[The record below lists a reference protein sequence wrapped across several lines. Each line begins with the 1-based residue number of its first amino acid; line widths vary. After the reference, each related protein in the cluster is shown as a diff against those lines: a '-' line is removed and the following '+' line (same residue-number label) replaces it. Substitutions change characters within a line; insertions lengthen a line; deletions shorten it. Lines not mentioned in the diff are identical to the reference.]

1 MKITDEKINNSNIDI
16 FGSWINKPDELTN
29 KFNCAQPFEYIIIN
43 NFLKDDI
50 AEKISNEYPQ
60 NLNEYHKYDNPLEI
74 KYAYD
79 NIYNM
84 SKNIKNVFFALC
96 SNRIIDALK
105 IVTNND
111 NIEYDPT
118 CHGGGLHVHP
128 NNGRLH
134 MHLDYEKHPI
144 LENKQRYLN
153 IILYLTKDWDQ
164 SWGGQTELW
173 NKDMSECIVK
183 SNVEFNTA
191 LIFKTTENS
200 WHGIPEPIK
209 CPEDKYRKTLAFYY
223 LVPLES
229 NNNHNSHNKKG
240 AGKDGYRTKAVFTKR
255 PQDAYDPLIEKLYK
269 IRPHRRITPEDLKI

>member
-16 FGSWINKPDELTN
+16 FGSWINKPEELTN
-29 KFNCAQPFEYIIIN
+29 KFNSAQPFEYIIIN

-79 NIYNM
+79 NIDNM

-96 SNRIIDALK
+96 SNKIIDAFK
-105 IVTNND
+105 IITDND
-111 NIEYDPT
+111 KIEYDPT
-118 CHGGGLHVHP
+118 CHGGGLHIHP

-173 NKDMSECIVK
+173 NKDMLECIVK

-191 LIFKTTENS
+191 LIFKTTEKS
-200 WHGIPEPIK
+200 WHGLPEPIK
-209 CPEDKYRKTLAFYY
+209 CPDDKYRKTLAFYY

-229 NNNHNSHNKKG
+229 NNDNNNNKKG

-269 IRPHRRITPEDLKI
+269 IRPHRRIIPEDLKI